1 MNRKRSRTVHPALLL
16 AMAVALLLVLTP
28 STVAAIDRRTGE
40 QVVIDASETI
50 TDDLIVTAA
59 TVTINQWSRDRR
71 CCDHGANR

>member
-28 STVAAIDRRTGE
+28 STVAAVDRRTGE

-50 TDDLIVTAA
+50 TKR
-59 TVTINQWSRDRR
+59 SDRHR
-71 CCDHGANR
+71 HS